1 MEQSQE
7 FKKKKLGKRIIFS
20 IEHICKLQ
28 SFPQYLTDISAESA
42 KEPDLAAFIWT
53 CMQTTIFNI

>member
-28 SFPQYLTDISAESA
+28 SFPQDLTDISAESA
-42 KEPDLAAFIWT
+42 KEPDLACLYMNMHA
-53 CMQTTIFNI
+53 NNYL